1 MSNRAGR
8 PPKAYRTTW
17 GEVISGL
24 DRQSDGRWRIIESGY
39 RFTEANESRAIQKF
53 RQLTSATKP
62 VVTLTIPV
70 TKPDMAPED
79 ILDGWNKPLPES
91 HFLAI
96 NPSSIAVTLDADER
110 TVDRTA
116 DFNIDEKSVLNWVR
130 KQLIENPAEF
140 ARKIG
145 IEQIAYLTDLKKPTD
160 ITIED
165 LISNYEK
172 RQRDKS
178 STVATL
184 RTFRKFVDD
193 TKIKSIQEMTTERL
207 LTFRDKIEKSNFGTG
222 YKKFIYSRIKM
233 VVAANGKF
241 GMDAE
246 LIQAALARL
255 KVLFTDSPMPANMP
269 QPISREYF
277 QALLSAAN
285 PQWKAIL
292 LIGLNGCLHLGE
304 VLSLLKSDIDFNRKI
319 LIGYRTKT
327 RIPRC
332 ACLWE
337 ETLAALAVRRDTPH
351 AKYLFLAS
359 HGSRHN
365 RNSAANSFA
374 DLRKRAGVP
383 DTVKFDHLR
392 DGAFTIAYQVV
403 DGEKIAKLYAGHAC
417 GMEDHYVFRKPEMVR
432 PVCDAVYRHYLG

>member
-1 MSNRAGR
+1 VDEPRSTLGPLLGQPFICRTVQSRVNCHA

-222 YKKFIYSRIKM
+222 YKKFIYSRI
-233 VVAANGKF
+233 
-241 GMDAE
+241 
-246 LIQAALARL
+246 
-255 KVLFTDSPMPANMP
+255 
-269 QPISREYF
+269 
-277 QALLSAAN
+277 
-285 PQWKAIL
+285 
-292 LIGLNGCLHLGE
+292 
-304 VLSLLKSDIDFNRKI
+304 
-319 LIGYRTKT
+319 
-327 RIPRC
+327 
-332 ACLWE
+332 
-337 ETLAALAVRRDTPH
+337 RDT
-351 AKYLFLAS
+351 AQDIKSSYTAESKWWLRQTA
-359 HGSRHN
+359 
-365 RNSAANSFA
+365 NSAWMPN
-374 DLRKRAGVP
+374 
-383 DTVKFDHLR
+383 
-392 DGAFTIAYQVV
+392 
-403 DGEKIAKLYAGHAC
+403 
-417 GMEDHYVFRKPEMVR
+417 
-432 PVCDAVYRHYLG
+432 